1 MKVYENKSQTPVWDK
16 FSKYAHLKKCFYME
30 LVPINTTKTV
40 NENKW
45 TIEQTLFKRRYMK
58 G

>member
-16 FSKYAHLKKCFYME
+16 FSKYAHLKKCFYMG

-45 TIEQTLFKRRYMK
+45 TNN
-58 G
+58 